1 MIMAINFAKL
11 PNVSFPSCLGC
22 ILICKGTLCPERDS
36 PFESFGRIKI
46 LIEIRSGYYMCEPR
60 IIPAILI
67 LLGSLLAKLFD
78 VC

>member
-1 MIMAINFAKL
+1 MAINFAKL

-46 LIEIRSGYYMCEPR
+46 LIEIRSGYYMCEP
-60 IIPAILI
+60 
-67 LLGSLLAKLFD
+67 
-78 VC
+78 